1 MTDETKP
8 DPNGEMQ
15 EGQPE
20 PPPYIFMGPIPES
33 PRGKLARASHQKR
46 LESEKPEEAPEP
58 PGQAIVEPV
67 PESSPQG
74 RFANASQQEK
84 PKAEEPEEKPR
95 PRLYSVVEPAP
106 ENPQG
111 RFPNTS
117 QQERPKAEEPEE
129 KPRPR
134 LYSVV
139 EPAPENPQG
148 KFAKTS
154 QQKTPRGERPV
165 EKPELPDYEIPE
177 LPDYE
182 IPEPPGYVIM
192 EPVPES
198 PQVALG
204 SVGRQSQDGEEA
216 KEKPEPLGY
225 VIVEP
230 PLPLPSDRF
239 IQAGLAPSVG
249 VGTYAK
255 ARNSAREPATG
266 LPSTGEAPVEKIPK
280 PAQRPSKV
288 YLWLVV
294 GLGVLFGCIFAVVFS
309 RLTSP
314 DPGHD
319 WGSTTF
325 DAAGLKGHLF
335 TKWDKKLEYR
345 LTIQPG
351 DPERRAGFALAVAHS
366 PRPLSVQIQL
376 HDAQGFVLCSREI
389 VLKYDAAS
397 APALAAS
404 NTEPQAGKAGAA
416 VAAVN
421 PPTQA
426 MEDLL
431 AAQEA
436 ERELGKEVFQ
446 NEIGPD
452 GQIASIAAQGDIS
465 CSEKAY
471 GSVSSWSF
479 TPDFPSLA
487 EQDEL
492 TKREQEQANGGRA
505 AAEGAA
511 RRKAASIPAPKL
523 LPFSIEGDDAI
534 VDYDV
539 SRGTIETRAGKTF
552 LFDKTSGE
560 INNPRWQDYPVSI
573 HYRCDQTATCMITHA
588 GAGALRTRMSR

>member
-46 LESEKPEEAPEP
+46 LESEKPEETPEP

-84 PKAEEPEEKPR
+84 
-95 PRLYSVVEPAP
+95 
-106 ENPQG
+106 
-111 RFPNTS
+111 
-117 QQERPKAEEPEE
+117 PKAEEPEE

-230 PLPLPSDRF
+230 PLPPPSDRF

-249 VGTYAK
+249 VGTHAK

-389 VLKYDAAS
+389 VLKYVAAS
-397 APALAAS
+397 ASALATS
-404 NTEPQAGKAGAA
+404 NAELQAGKADTS
-416 VAAVN
+416 VAAGT
-421 PPTQA
+421 PPTHA

-436 ERELGKEVFQ
+436 ERELGKEIFQ
-446 NEIGPD
+446 NETGPD
-452 GQIASIAAQGDIS
+452 GQIAAIGAQGEIS
-465 CSEKAY
+465 CSERAY
-471 GSVSSWSF
+471 GGASSWSF
-479 TPDFPSLA
+479 TSDFPSLA

-492 TKREQEQANGGRA
+492 TKREQEPANGGRTG
-505 AAEGAA
+505 AEGAT

-534 VDYDV
+534 VEYDV
-539 SRGTIETRAGKTF
+539 SRGTIETREGKTF

-560 INNPRWQDYPVSI
+560 INNSRWQDYPVSI
-573 HYRCDQTATCMITHA
+573 HYRCDQTSTCMITHA